1 MQLPPINAKNRVG
14 EIDKGNRMFGP
25 VEVNKKD
32 LLNEYLSGL
41 VKSNE
46 MKFKKLFLGS
56 GKVKKKYCLQ
66 KIVSDPQLSTIKD
79 LRKSPEHLHFPI
91 QIKTINFSPY
101 HSPDFFKS
109 KKKSKIR
116 LVSNF

>member
-1 MQLPPINAKNRVG
+1 MQLPPINLRNRGG
-14 EIDKGNRMFGP
+14 EADKGRQAGN
-25 VEVNKKD
+25 VELNKKD
-32 LLNEYLSGL
+32 LMGEYLAGL
-41 VKSNE
+41 VRSNE
-46 MKFKKLFLGS
+46 MKFKKLFLGA
-56 GKVKKKYCLQ
+56 GKIKKYCLQ

-79 LRKSPEHLHFPI
+79 LRKSPENLHFPI
-91 QIKTINFSPY
+91 QIKTINFAPY